1 MRILRALTIRD
12 YIYIPVVLFLAF
24 KVLFG
29 GGGDGSIPDAITHT
43 VTDTVVVERLV
54 TQVVREANRGPSLIE
69 RISERE
75 LQPEE
80 IAISPPVYGDAET
93 PGCADGEGSGACSPE
108 WGIHH
113 IEKEGRS
120 LTVSAISDSTGEAQR
135 LSYTLPDSD
144 SDFVLRSGN
153 QPPRL
158 SSEWIDASLSSD
170 WTLRLESLE
179 GLIPQVENLR
189 LDLRWRGQSQW
200 EPTDLEQVLRS

>member
-1 MRILRALTIRD
+1 
-12 YIYIPVVLFLAF
+12 
-24 KVLFG
+24 
-29 GGGDGSIPDAITHT
+29 
-43 VTDTVVVERLV
+43 
-54 TQVVREANRGPSLIE
+54 
-69 RISERE
+69 

-135 LSYTLPDSD
+135 RSYVLPDSD

-158 SSEWIDASLSSD
+158 RVDRRFSL
-170 WTLRLESLE
+170 
-179 GLIPQVENLR
+179 IR
-189 LDLRWRGQSQW
+189 LDIKARIFGGVNTTGG
-200 EPTDLEQVLRS
+200 EPTVGLTVEGPYGGDGVRIGGTLEYQLGG